1 MIKEYINTINKHY
14 DKTIDKYG
22 YNIKGLGWRKGRL
35 SKRYKIIS
43 ESYNFKNKSVLD
55 YGCGFC
61 NFYEYIK
68 KKNIKIKEYSGVEIN
83 PKIRKYI
90 SRRYKEKI
98 TIYENTPKIKY
109 DIIVSNGVHNYK
121 TKNCEKIF
129 YNDINKLLKITKK
142 ALIISF
148 INNNVDYKDNYLSY
162 KNLFKTI
169 KFIQKKNYN
178 FIINQTM
185 NKYETFMVILK

>member
-14 DKTIDKYG
+14 DETIKKYG
-22 YNIKGLGWRKGRL
+22 YNIKGLGWRKGGL

-68 KKNIKIKEYSGVEIN
+68 TKKIKIKHYSGVEIN
-83 PKIRKYI
+83 PNIRKYI
-90 SRRYKEKI
+90 YTKYKKKI
-98 TIYENTPKIKY
+98 PIYTKIPNTKF

-121 TKNCEKIF
+121 VKNCENIF
-129 YNDINKLLKITKK
+129 YNDINNLLKITKK

-169 KFIQKKNYN
+169 KFIQNKKYN
-178 FIINQTM
+178 FIVNQSM
-185 NKYETFMVILK
+185 NKYETFMIILK